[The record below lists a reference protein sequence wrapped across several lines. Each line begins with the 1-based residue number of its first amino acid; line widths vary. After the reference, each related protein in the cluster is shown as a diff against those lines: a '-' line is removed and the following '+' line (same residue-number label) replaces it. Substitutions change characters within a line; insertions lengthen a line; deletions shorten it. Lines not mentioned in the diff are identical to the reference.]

1 MVNTSGRLCGSND
14 LILIEVIVSK
24 DYSTADVTSLLSM
37 SNGSDGLENDEVETG
52 FVAGLLAFS

>member
-1 MVNTSGRLCGSND
+1 MVNTSGRLFGSND
-14 LILIEVIVSK
+14 LILIVSK
-24 DYSTADVTSLLSM
+24 DYSTADVTSVLSM